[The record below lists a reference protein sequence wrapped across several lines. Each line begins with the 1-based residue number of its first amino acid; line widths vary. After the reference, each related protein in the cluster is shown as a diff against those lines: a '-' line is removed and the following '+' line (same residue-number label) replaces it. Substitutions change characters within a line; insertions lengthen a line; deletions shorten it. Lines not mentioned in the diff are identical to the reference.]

1 MDGTAASR
9 STRLA
14 AGRLSQLGAYWVMN
28 RATATPN
35 GTAMTNDATVV
46 QSSSTM
52 PNRGVSPPG
61 AHSREVRKLAW
72 SFRSAGIACARRKT
86 PIKVTSAMTSRP
98 APREAPANRR
108 SPSLPVEALSPSRFG
123 RPDGPSPGNCEAT
136 DAPVMDDT
144 FRGPRQ
150 SDRQLTAPTA
160 ATTLVW
166 TSLGSGAYPSS
177 SRPACVASEAKLP
190 RKPLIALPFAGS
202 AYLLQTML

>member
-1 MDGTAASR
+1 MSWGIVPAAMIGHSIGEYVAACVAGVIR
-9 STRLA
+9 MEDALRLVA
-14 AGRLSQLGAYWVMN
+14 LRGRLMGEMRPGAMLAVPLPESELQGALGQDVWIAAVN
-28 RATATPN
+28 APSL
-35 GTAMTNDATVV
+35 TV
-46 QSSSTM
+46 
-52 PNRGVSPPG
+52 VSPPG

-150 SDRQLTAPTA
+150 SDR
-160 ATTLVW
+160 
-166 TSLGSGAYPSS
+166 
-177 SRPACVASEAKLP
+177 
-190 RKPLIALPFAGS
+190 
-202 AYLLQTML
+202 